1 MTQRTREGGMLA
13 GDRKGG
19 VTTNPLA
26 RILHIP
32 FLSRTISRKDAF
44 SKDSKIPEV
53 LVERL

>member
-1 MTQRTREGGMLA
+1 MLA